1 MKLIL
6 TTLAITCLFI
16 AEESVN
22 GAAASQSP
30 DKLTYEQRV
39 AVVTN
44 IPGCVAFWDFIK
56 REPDGLR
63 RFTVYVSAGVTN
75 DFALD
80 AGNYVRD
87 YWGEGRGL
95 RMRIFLCLFAD
106 RSDRQSEFEKKRIKL
121 FVHSS
126 LCRVSI
132 FIIPRLISKA
142 QTNR

>member
-1 MKLIL
+1 MMKLIL

-44 IPGCVAFWDFIK
+44 IPGCVAFWDFVK

-63 RFTVYVSAGVTN
+63 RFTAYVSAGVTN

-87 YWGEGRGL
+87 YWGGGTGGFVCGFSFAWSRTVRTGNPNSKGRG
-95 RMRIFLCLFAD
+95 
-106 RSDRQSEFEKKRIKL
+106 
-121 FVHSS
+121 
-126 LCRVSI
+126 
-132 FIIPRLISKA
+132 
-142 QTNR
+142 